1 MKQIKKIVMT
11 GGPAGG
17 KTTLTTRLVKELT
30 ARGYRVL
37 IAPEAA
43 TELISGFGI
52 KPFGNCLSMYD
63 FQFFVVD
70 SQLQKER
77 MAEKAA
83 QLVPEDK
90 VLIIC
95 DRGVL
100 DNKAYVSQSEYDR
113 ILASF
118 DMTEQDVLDRYDA
131 VIHLVSS
138 SNGAEYAYSYNNA
151 ARYETLEQAREME
164 ERALLSWQKHPNR
177 VIIGNSYNFDNKIRK
192 AMNEIYKVLGET
204 PPTQSERKFLI
215 RQVDE
220 NALAPYAP
228 IEQIITQSYLISR
241 SDGMERRARKVQSQ
255 GNTAYYYIEKQQ
267 ISAVERIE
275 RERMLS
281 QKEYV
286 QIILEVDPRFG
297 SITKNRYC
305 LKNEG
310 QYMTVDTYAGS
321 PSLAILDV
329 QLTEE
334 HPTAQIP
341 PALEVIRDV
350 TEEEPYRGH
359 MIAQRHGQLTE

>member
-1 MKQIKKIVMT
+1 MKQITKIVMT

-30 ARGYRVL
+30 SRGYRVL

-52 KPFGNCLSMYD
+52 KPFGGCLSMYD
-63 FQFFVVD
+63 FQYFVID

-77 MAEKAA
+77 MAQRAA
-83 QLVPEDK
+83 ELVPEDK

-100 DNKAYVSQSEYDR
+100 DNKAYVSHEEFDTILTHFRLTEAQV
-113 ILASF
+113 LAS
-118 DMTEQDVLDRYDA
+118 YDA

-151 ARYETLEQAREME
+151 ARYETLEGAREKE
-164 ERALLSWQKHPNR
+164 EQALLSWQKHPNR

-215 RQVDE
+215 RFDGP
-220 NALAPYAP
+220 ASIAAYAP
-228 IEQIITQSYLISR
+228 VEMLITQSYLVGSG
-241 SDGMERRARKVQSQ
+241 DGTERRARKVQNG
-255 GNTAYYYIEKQQ
+255 GNIAYYYIEKQQ
-267 ISAVERIE
+267 VSAVERIE
-275 RERMLS
+275 RERMLT

-286 QIILEVDPRFG
+286 RIIDEVDPKFG
-297 SITKNRYC
+297 SITKHRYC
-305 LKNEG
+305 LKNGE
-310 QYMTVDTYAGS
+310 QYMTIDTYAGS

-329 QLTEE
+329 QLADQNDAA
-334 HPTAQIP
+334 HIP
-341 PALEVIRDV
+341 PELEVIREV
-350 TEEEPYRGH
+350 TGEERFQGH
-359 MIAQRHGQLTE
+359 MISRHMGQLQE